1 MLGLEKR
8 NKRATV
14 ISSGNNG
21 STGVSPVHK
30 CSWGSHSQHAQSLWS
45 CYHENREITTREV
58 SVYRLV
64 SLSISLY
71 IMKANSLGI
80 IFDLFSLT
88 SVSYESHPPP
98 NGGLDPLLCE
108 ELPLLHCQTQA
119 LTRGPIHWWQRETLD
134 HTKLWACIV
143 HKLASPLQ
151 FLAHLMLDSLV
162 PTARPFLPLLFQT
175 GDVEGLGS
183 RLLQKVCL
191 LCHVIVYVVMV
202 SMLFYYKITVKHNLK
217 MHTNIYLYKA
227 HSDNHNMLTQ
237 LYTYSHAVNYPS
249 SLYVSNFA
257 HITYSDV
264 ILYCAYQRHF
274 ALLFWVN
281 DLHRFWSRT
290 NSAPFGREVEKE
302 EWVFTHTCM
311 QGYKVQPNALLQ
323 PLLQAL
329 KVCTLCAL

>member
-1 MLGLEKR
+1 
-8 NKRATV
+8 
-14 ISSGNNG
+14 
-21 STGVSPVHK
+21 
-30 CSWGSHSQHAQSLWS
+30 
-45 CYHENREITTREV
+45 
-58 SVYRLV
+58 
-64 SLSISLY
+64 
-71 IMKANSLGI
+71 MKANSLGI

-311 QGYKVQPNALLQ
+311 QGYKVQTHYCNPYCKHWKCAHFVPCNQTFRLQ
-323 PLLQAL
+323 KLHYLWHSGIITSHSQAL
-329 KVCTLCAL
+329 PVSFPGPSRLVPRPFLHGSGFWWLAVLLISMFAYCKQAKTEAWVAEI